1 MFGEEIPEQNTAPIG
16 VSVEEA
22 GDIATKNAVVI
33 AAGTVGMFY
42 LIYKFLIK

>member
-1 MFGEEIPEQNTAPIG
+1 MFGQEAEVVPIG

-22 GDIATKNAVVI
+22 GAIATKNAVVI
-33 AAGTVGMFY
+33 GVGTIGMFY

>member
-1 MFGEEIPEQNTAPIG
+1 MFGEDTQEVQAPIG

-22 GDIATKNAVVI
+22 GDIATKNVVVI